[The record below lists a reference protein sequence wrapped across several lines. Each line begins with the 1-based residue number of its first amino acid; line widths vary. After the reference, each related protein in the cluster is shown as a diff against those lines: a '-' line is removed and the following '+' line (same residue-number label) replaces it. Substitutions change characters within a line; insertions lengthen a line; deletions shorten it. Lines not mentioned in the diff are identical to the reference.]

1 MADTEVNTVD
11 YEVFRK
17 NHFEVLFTDYNHTTD
32 FDEDALRLAITDISL
47 NRFTGKISVCMYAT
61 KNVLTFVDGLY
72 ENKKL
77 HLKYIMYSPDCSNK
91 YIAFDDDVKVKDV
104 IFASSD
110 ASNGDGMKI
119 NIVCGFGN
127 EALRRIMGS

>member
-17 NHFEVLFTDYNHTTD
+17 NHFEVFVTDYNHTTE
-32 FDEDALRLAITDISL
+32 FDEDSLRLAITDVSL
-47 NRFTGKISVCMYAT
+47 NKFTGKISICMYAT
-61 KNVLTFVDGLY
+61 KNVLTFVDGLC

-110 ASNGDGMKI
+110 ASSGDGMKI
-119 NIVCGFGN
+119 NVVCGFGN
-127 EALRRIMGS
+127 ETLRRIMGS